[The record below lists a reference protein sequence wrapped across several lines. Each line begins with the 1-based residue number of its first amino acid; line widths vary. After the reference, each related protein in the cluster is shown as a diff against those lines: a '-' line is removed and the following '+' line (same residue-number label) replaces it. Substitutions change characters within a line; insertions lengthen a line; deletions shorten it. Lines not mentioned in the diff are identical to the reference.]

1 MTRENITVLESL
13 EVILKKLVS
22 SNPKITMATISTVEG
37 LPILSVLPR
46 KANETIISAMVATL
60 LSISERTVVEMEIG
74 KFKQLFVKGI
84 NGFLLVFDAE
94 VAVVAVS
101 TNKDAQLGL
110 VIFECERAALEIS
123 KILSSEN

>member
-1 MTRENITVLESL
+1 MTGDNNTVLERL
-13 EVILKKLVS
+13 EAVLKKLVS
-22 SNPKITMATISTVEG
+22 SNSKITMATITTVEG

-60 LSISERTVVEMEIG
+60 LSLSERTVVEMEIG
-74 KFKQLFVKGI
+74 EFKQLFIKGI

-94 VAVVAVS
+94 VSVLAVS

-110 VIFECERAALEIS
+110 IIFECERTALEIT
-123 KILSSEN
+123 KILSSDD